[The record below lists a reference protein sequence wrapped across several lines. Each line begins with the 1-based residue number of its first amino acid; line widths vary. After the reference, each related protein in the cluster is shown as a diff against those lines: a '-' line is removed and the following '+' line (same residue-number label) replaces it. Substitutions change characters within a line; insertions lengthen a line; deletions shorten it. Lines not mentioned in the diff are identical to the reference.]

1 MSFLSQITHFA
12 TDPPPSHIFELSE
25 AGIAYSRHGE
35 TGFQP
40 FEPGTL
46 AVSPVHDNVVRPE
59 AVTAAIHRIAPSSGA
74 KKRRPAAIILPDHAA
89 RVSLLDFDS
98 FPAAPDEQ
106 QALVRFRIK
115 KTIPYEIDSAA
126 IRYWAQP
133 ASSSGK
139 LSGAKKTDVVVVTV
153 ALEVLARY
161 EALFRGANFHPGEV
175 TTSALAALNLYRDQS
190 VAVIAKLAGNVL
202 TIVALSEGRLKLFR
216 CLEVDPESDEDVL
229 SILLPTFAY
238 VEDELG
244 QPVRKLV
251 LCGFEHV
258 PPGLNVE
265 ITTLKSRSGSPSAF
279 NAGLLGY
286 LEGA

>member
-1 MSFLSQITHFA
+1 MSFLSNITRLTKEPA
-12 TDPPPSHIFELSE
+12 PSHVFELSE
-25 AGIAYSRHGE
+25 AGIAFSRHGQ

-46 AVSPVHDNVVRPE
+46 AVTPLQDNVLRPE
-59 AVTAAIHRIAPSSGA
+59 AVTAAIQRIAPSSGA
-74 KKRRPAAIILPDHAA
+74 KKRRPAALILPDHAA

-98 FPAAPDEQ
+98 FPASPEEQ

-133 ASSSGK
+133 PSASGK
-139 LSGAKKTDVVVVTV
+139 LNGAKRTDVVAVTV

-161 EALFRGANFHPGEV
+161 EALFRSSNFHPGEV
-175 TTSALAALNLYRDQS
+175 TTSSLAALNLHKETGA
-190 VAVIAKLAGNVL
+190 AVIAKLAGNIL
-202 TIVALSEGRLKLFR
+202 TIMAQTDGRLRLFR
-216 CLEVDPESDEDVL
+216 CLEVDPESDEDML
-229 SILLPTFAY
+229 SILFPTFAY

-244 QPVRKLV
+244 EPVRKLV
-251 LCGFEHV
+251 LCGFQHV
-258 PPGLNVE
+258 PAGLNMEV
-265 ITTLKSRSGSPSAF
+265 TALKSRSGTAGPF

-286 LEGA
+286 LEG